1 MQVEFSFR
9 DKASNFKY
17 QQPLTRLVRPLN
29 NLILSDY
36 SEDTRNSLGITFGD
50 KKKNSRNTLQAG
62 VSWDCFTSS
71 SQKEDLN
78 RRSIPADVNYT
89 ALQRILKN
97 RN

>member
-29 NLILSDY
+29 NLNLSDY

-50 KKKNSRNTLQAG
+50 KKKEFQKH
-62 VSWDCFTSS
+62 SS
-71 SQKEDLN
+71 GWGLLGLFYLLLSEGG
-78 RRSIPADVNYT
+78 P
-89 ALQRILKN
+89 
-97 RN
+97 